1 MEGLRNQSLRHWVRV
16 SSVTTF
22 RVITKQGG
30 DGGIHHHMCTQGRYL
45 RSPTSPVLA
54 VHCRHS
60 IKRKHATS
68 QHLNSYQRRPT
79 ITISYRRDHQYIYS
93 HPPRAHTTKTSKPVT
108 DYTSCIDQRWLLWL
122 KGEISSVKCCRRC
135 ERTSL
140 GTFNVGVAAWATV
153 NFLGCSSRLITCDD
167 LWNCNHCWTL
177 TADVYCD

>member
-68 QHLNSYQRRPT
+68 QRSRRGDK
-79 ITISYRRDHQYIYS
+79 RDHYS
-93 HPPRAHTTKTSKPVT
+93 HPPRAHTTKTSKPITVRFT
-108 DYTSCIDQRWLLWL
+108 DYTSCQRPAVIIVI
-122 KGEISSVKCCRRC
+122 KRRNLEC
-135 ERTSL
+135 QVLSKVWAHFARTTRRRRYRLSHCQ
-140 GTFNVGVAAWATV
+140 
-153 NFLGCSSRLITCDD
+153 FLRVFITG
-167 LWNCNHCWTL
+167 HSPRART
-177 TADVYCD
+177 